1 MNIAGKVVE
10 GTGAT
15 TSPLSL
21 HLLGILRAN
30 EGCYYE
36 AEDAFLRAVEAE
48 PEMVGSYVELGLV
61 YACRGEYGKMIEAL
75 RQAVEVGPGGVRAY
89 LDERPLGD
97 LTAAR
102 APGEPEHAS
111 AVAGGDSKSV
121 HPPLASAMSLLAEG
135 RDGEAA
141 AMLEQALE
149 GKPEAPPAVVMLLT
163 LTYLL
168 RGERV
173 EADDAGVRRV
183 PADEGGRACDG

>member
-1 MNIAGKVVE
+1 VNIAGKVVE
-10 GTGAT
+10 GTEVLT
-15 TSPLSL
+15 VPLSL
-21 HLLGILRAN
+21 HLLGILRAH
-30 EGCYYE
+30 EGRYEE
-36 AEDAFLRAVEAE
+36 AEDAFLRAVEAK

-61 YACRGEYGKMIEAL
+61 YAFRGEYPKMVEAL

-102 APGEPEHAS
+102 APGKAEHAS
-111 AVAGGDSKSV
+111 ASAGGDSESV

-141 AMLEQALE
+141 AVLERALE
-149 GKPEAPPAVVMLLT
+149 GKPEAPPAVAALLA

-173 EADDAGVRRV
+173 EADNAGVRRV
-183 PADEGGRACDG
+183 LADVGGRVCDV